1 MNGSGAL
8 QMTDDK
14 PPVPKETTSIADQK
28 GAGRDFRSAN
38 SPHPEVHRHIRGRG
52 LISNIALGLS
62 DGLISNIAFLAGFA
76 GAVSSIDTVR
86 LAGVAAMIAGSVSM
100 FFGGVLAGRSE
111 NELYAAD
118 SKREAKEIE
127 YEPEEE
133 KMELKAYYLKKGL
146 SEEEAEMVL
155 KKVTAD
161 KENWLEDILVHELHI
176 HKEVLE
182 NPYKN
187 GGAIG
192 LAFLVGAFV
201 PLIPYLFLSSLELG
215 IEMSIALSLGFIFA
229 VGLWKGK
236 IVQKNKL
243 RSGLEMLLI
252 GIIAA
257 ALLIAIG
264 HLLVFV

>member
-1 MNGSGAL
+1 
-8 QMTDDK
+8 MTDYK
-14 PPVPKETTSIADQK
+14 PPVPKETASIADQNNSD
-28 GAGRDFRSAN
+28 RDFRSVN

-111 NELYAAD
+111 NDLYAAD

-161 KENWLEDILVHELHI
+161 KQKWLEDILVHELHI

-182 NPYKN
+182 NPYKI
-187 GGAIG
+187 GGVIG

-201 PLIPYLFLSSLELG
+201 PLVPYLLLSSLGLG
-215 IEMSIALSLGFIFA
+215 IEMSIALSLSFIFV

-236 IVQKNKL
+236 IVQKSKL

-257 ALLIAIG
+257 ALLITIG
-264 HLLVFV
+264 HLLLFV